1 MANRLKPVLPWLTG
15 PIEFGPMLKPS
26 NGADPR
32 PRLEPRSLRAKNVI
46 GMAVILFGALL
57 VYSAVFTE
65 FQHRVQFQWE
75 VNNEGA
81 RVPITHITCPSPWL
95 VITGDA
101 RPEGVVSGDL
111 CVLPARGQVAQ
122 GAAVTVGSIAL
133 AAWVLTRDPRTK
145 PMPTLP
151 QSIRARLWK

>member
-1 MANRLKPVLPWLTG
+1 MAQTWQRSDPTPGMASTG
-15 PIEFGPMLKPS
+15 SRVKH
-26 NGADPR
+26 
-32 PRLEPRSLRAKNVI
+32 VI
-46 GMAVILFGALL
+46 AIAVILIGAVLA
-57 VYSAVFTE
+57 YSVVFTE

-81 RVPITHITCPSPWL
+81 RVPITHITCPSPWS

-111 CVLPARGQVAQ
+111 CVLPARGQMAQ
-122 GAAVTVGSIAL
+122 GVVVALGSLAL
-133 AAWVLTRDPRTK
+133 AVWMFTRDPGTK

>member
-1 MANRLKPVLPWLTG
+1 MAQTQH
-15 PIEFGPMLKPS
+15 
-26 NGADPR
+26 GATRR
-32 PRLEPRSLRAKNVI
+32 PGMASTSPKLNYVI
-46 GMAVILFGALL
+46 GVAVILIGALL
-57 VYSAVFTE
+57 VYSVVFTE

-81 RVPITHITCPSPWL
+81 RVPITHITCPSPWS
-95 VITGDA
+95 VITRDA

-122 GAAVTVGSIAL
+122 GVLIAL
-133 AAWVLTRDPRTK
+133 GSLALALWALTRNPRTY

-151 QSIRARLWK
+151 QSIRERLWK